1 MEMPVQV
8 TRAYQWIRSWAGR
21 RSAIV
26 VLLVGMLGGAVGL
39 AMSAS
44 TLVYTSTEE
53 FCAFSCHEMA
63 NNVTMEYRGSV
74 HDVNRTGV
82 RAICPDCHVPHAPIP
97 LYIAKMGAIN
107 DLWSHHVTHLVD
119 TKEKWEAQKPAM
131 AVRVWTYMKGNDSR
145 ECRHC
150 HNVAKMDP
158 DKQSPDAKKEHERG
172 VKDHL
177 TCVDCHFGIA
187 HHEPKGGP
195 SPQDLDVR
203 PSHAGSSLF

>member
-1 MEMPVQV
+1 MPRQITMVYNWLRAWV
-8 TRAYQWIRSWAGR
+8 TRRWA
-21 RSAIV
+21 IT
-26 VLLVGMLGGAVGL
+26 VLILGVFAGMAGL
-39 AMSAS
+39 AVSAS

-63 NNVTMEYRGSV
+63 NNVSLEYRDSV
-74 HDVNRTGV
+74 HDRNRTGV
-82 RAICPDCHVPHAPIP
+82 RAMCPDCHVPHAPIP
-97 LYIAKMGAIN
+97 LYVAKMGAIN
-107 DLWSHHVTHLVD
+107 DLWSHYVAHRAD
-119 TKEKWEAQKPAM
+119 TKEKWEAQRPEM

-158 DKQSPDAKKEHERG
+158 DKQTADAKKEHERG
-172 VKDHL
+172 VKDKL

-187 HHEPKGGP
+187 HREPKGGIG
-195 SPQDLDVR
+195 PQDLDVR